1 MLTFFYE
8 HSNLCNINLCNVTH
22 FLITQ
27 NPMDRMFVV
36 ESYSLLSQV
45 FLPYICGF
53 VIRTTIEV
61 NPYPRIVPCVC
72 TRSVFFFFFFFFW
85 CQFCHLLNC
94 WCMDLSHC
102 SESQVGGWHVKMDHV
117 LWYHRFSQYV
127 LNPNHEPCL
136 MPLTCDAHL

>member
-1 MLTFFYE
+1 MLLQAFTFHFWATLGPMLTFFYE

-72 TRSVFFFFFFFFW
+72 TRSVFFFFF
-85 CQFCHLLNC
+85 LL
-94 WCMDLSHC
+94 L
-102 SESQVGGWHVKMDHV
+102 
-117 LWYHRFSQYV
+117 L
-127 LNPNHEPCL
+127 L
-136 MPLTCDAHL
+136 MPILPLIELLVHGSITLLGKSSGRLTCEDGSCVMVP